1 MTYTV
6 KELHCKNGENN
17 IFGVLYMPETG
28 GKKVPAAILSHAYNS
43 SYSHI
48 LDLAECL
55 AENGIAAYC
64 YDFCGGSNISRS
76 DGKSTDMSVITEQN
90 DLKAVIEMIKGC
102 DFADTDK
109 IFLYGESQGGFI
121 SALTAPDVREDIAG
135 IALLY
140 PAFCISNDW
149 LCRDPETMTEPFDFM
164 GLKLSRAFYDG
175 VPRYDIYAHISRFDK
190 PVLLIHGDADDLVDV
205 TYAKKAGSSFPNC
218 RLEICENEGHGFSP
232 DARKKMCVRVTE
244 FLGNI

>member
-6 KELHCKNGENN
+6 KELHCKNGENS
-17 IFGVLYMPETG
+17 IFGLAYIPETG
-28 GKKVPAAILSHAYNS
+28 GKKVPAAILSHGYNS
-43 SYSHI
+43 SHSHI

-64 YDFCGGSNISRS
+64 YDFCGGSSISRS

-90 DLKAVIEMIKGC
+90 DLKAVIEIIKGC
-102 DFADTDK
+102 DFSNGQ

-121 SALTAPDVREDIAG
+121 SALTAPDVKEDIAA

-140 PAFCISNDW
+140 PAFCIPNDW

-164 GLKLSRAFYDG
+164 GMKLSKAFYDG
-175 VPRYDIYAHISRFDK
+175 VPRYDIYAHIGRFDK
-190 PVLLIHGDADDLVDV
+190 PVLLIHGDSDDLVDV
-205 TYAKKAGSSFPNC
+205 SYAQKASTSFPDC
-218 RLEICENEGHGFSP
+218 QLEIYENEGHGFSP
-232 DARKKMCVRVTE
+232 NARKKMCSRVVE
-244 FLGNI
+244 FLLNA

>member
-6 KELHCKNGENN
+6 KELHCKSGEND
-17 IFGVLYMPETG
+17 IFGLAYIPETG
-28 GKKVPAAILSHAYNS
+28 GKKVPAAILSHGYNS
-43 SYSHI
+43 SHSHI

-64 YDFCGGSNISRS
+64 YDFCGGSSISRS

-90 DLKAVIEMIKGC
+90 DLKAVIEIIKGC
-102 DFADTDK
+102 DFSNGQ

-121 SALTAPDVREDIAG
+121 SALTAPDVKEDIAG

-140 PAFCISNDW
+140 PAFCIPNDW

-164 GLKLSRAFYDG
+164 GMKLSKAFYDG
-175 VPRYDIYAHISRFDK
+175 VPRYDIYAHIGRFDK
-190 PVLLIHGDADDLVDV
+190 PVLLIHGDSDDLVDV
-205 TYAKKAGSSFPNC
+205 SYAQKASTSFPDC
-218 RLEICENEGHGFSP
+218 QLEIYENEGHGFSP
-232 DARKKMCVRVTE
+232 NARKKMCSRVVE
-244 FLGNI
+244 FFLNA